1 MRSSVR
7 LGRIFALA
15 SAATMLSCGGEGP
28 PLSPS
33 SLTPVTAPGSNLQ
46 VRPLDNHEPPVPGP
60 TPVPAPTPD
69 PAPAPATVTINIVGP
84 VGSLAFAPNPSQA
97 LMGDLIVWTNNDRS
111 QHRIVLDDGT
121 VVGDIAPGASTA
133 PMPLTSATAAYH
145 CIIHPSMVGSIN
157 GAAAPVPPPDYPP
170 PPDDYYGGYRH

>member
-1 MRSSVR
+1 MRSSVP
-7 LGRIFALA
+7 LGRILALA
-15 SAATMLSCGGEGP
+15 CAATMLSCGGEGP

-33 SLTPVTAPGSNLQ
+33 SLTPVTVSGSNLQ
-46 VRPLDNHEPPVPGP
+46 VGPLDAHEPPAPGP
-60 TPVPAPTPD
+60 TPG
-69 PAPAPATVTINIVGP
+69 PAPAPATVTINIVGSA
-84 VGSLAFAPNPSQA
+84 GNLAFAPNPSQA

-121 VVGDIAPGASTA
+121 VIGDVAPGASTA

-157 GAAAPVPPPDYPP
+157 GAAAPVPPPDYGP
-170 PPDDYYGGYRH
+170 PPDDYYGYRN